1 MSLVCKVCSD
11 SSAYIR
17 NEARLKGMKKG
28 MINVDNYSDG
38 VESIHLVANIKNI
51 KLKLHLIAHLL
62 QLEQA
67 FFGSKI
73 SHHIEDYL

>member
-17 NEARLKGMKKG
+17 NEARLKGIKKG
-28 MINVDNYSDG
+28 MINVDNYSDQM
-38 VESIHLVANIKNI
+38 VLRLFILLPILKAL

-62 QLEQA
+62 
-67 FFGSKI
+67 
-73 SHHIEDYL
+73 